1 MKIKTK
7 NISID
12 EALALP
18 KAKRQKPKKPN
29 ILFRTLIR
37 ILSIP
42 DLIQTHFSYKKVR
55 MDEIGNSPCLILMNH
70 SSFIDLKIAS
80 KILYPKPF
88 CIVCTSDGFVGKNW
102 LMRQIGCIPTQK
114 FVTDFSLISDINHC
128 LKDLKTSVLMYP
140 EASYTFDG
148 TATALP
154 RKLGFLLKKAN
165 VPLVTI
171 ITKGAFARDPLYNCL
186 QLRKVK
192 VSAEV
197 KCLLTV
203 DEIKEKSIEEI
214 DEILDKEFSFDNF
227 AWQYENKI
235 VVDEPFRAD
244 GLNRILYKCPE
255 CQTEGKMVGKGTNII
270 CEHCKKEYHLNTLG
284 RLEATNGETRFP
296 HIPDWYSWERECVRN
311 EITEG
316 KYKLDV
322 AVDIA
327 VLVDHKAIYKVGSG
341 RLLHDNN
348 GFHLTGCDGKIDYKQ
363 APGACYG
370 LYSDYFWYEIGDV
383 ICIGNKEIL
392 YYCFPQNSGDIVAKT
407 RMAAEELYK
416 IVKTKKR
423 EKQA

>member
-1 MKIKTK
+1 
-7 NISID
+7 
-12 EALALP
+12 
-18 KAKRQKPKKPN
+18 
-29 ILFRTLIR
+29 
-37 ILSIP
+37 
-42 DLIQTHFSYKKVR
+42 
-55 MDEIGNSPCLILMNH
+55 
-70 SSFIDLKIAS
+70 
-80 KILYPKPF
+80 
-88 CIVCTSDGFVGKNW
+88 
-102 LMRQIGCIPTQK
+102 MRQIGCIPTQK

-186 QLRKVK
+186 QLRKVN

-255 CQTEGKMVGKGTNII
+255 CQTEGKMAGKGTNII

-327 VLVDHKAIYKVGSG
+327 VLVDYKAIYNVGSG

-370 LYSDYFWYEIGDV
+370 LYSDYYWYEIGDV

-423 EKQA
+423 EK